1 MNETNFRAKV
11 IRAAA
16 VGVAS
21 MASNVIPSA
30 ITAIKFCLIFLIE
43 LNLLTESFHYRST
56 DCCDVPS
63 PLVNLV
69 VLKSIFY
76 ILYHLNFR

>member
-1 MNETNFRAKV
+1 MIGINFRAKV

-30 ITAIKFCLIFLIE
+30 ITAIKFLFNFLIE
-43 LNLLTESFHYRST
+43 LNLLTESFQNRST
-56 DCCDVPS
+56 DCCDDP
-63 PLVNLV
+63 P
-69 VLKSIFY
+69 
-76 ILYHLNFR
+76 ILWLLN

>member
-1 MNETNFRAKV
+1 MNGINFRAKV

-30 ITAIKFCLIFLIE
+30 ITAIKFCFIFE
-43 LNLLTESFHYRST
+43 LNLNFLTESFH
-56 DCCDVPS
+56 
-63 PLVNLV
+63 N
-69 VLKSIFY
+69 
-76 ILYHLNFR
+76 